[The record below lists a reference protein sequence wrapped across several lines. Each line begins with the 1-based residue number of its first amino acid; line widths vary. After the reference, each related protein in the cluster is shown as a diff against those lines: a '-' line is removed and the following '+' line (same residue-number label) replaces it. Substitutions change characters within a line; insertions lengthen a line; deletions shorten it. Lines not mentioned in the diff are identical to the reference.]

1 MLESKTIVKMHD
13 LHLGCMAKE
22 FERQGS
28 DPACAG
34 LSFEDRM
41 AMMVDLEWSRRLDA
55 RVARTLKNA
64 RLSIP
69 GACIENIMYHP
80 DRGLDK
86 SLFTKLSSC
95 SYIADKRNVCLFGA
109 SGAGKTYIA
118 CALGNAA
125 CRNTLS
131 VAYIRL
137 PELLDELSVAR
148 AENNFRPVISQY
160 KKVRL
165 LVLDEWML
173 HPLKAGEARDLLE
186 IVEAR
191 NAVGA
196 SMVLCSQ
203 FDTKGWFDKI
213 GDTTVADAVV
223 DRIVHNS
230 YKVFIKGEDSM
241 RKRLGLDSA
250 EA

>member
-1 MLESKTIVKMHD
+1 MLDSKTVVKMHD
-13 LHLGCMAKE
+13 LHLGAMAKE
-22 FERQGS
+22 FERQS
-28 DPACAG
+28 ADPACSK

-41 AMMVDLEWSRRLDA
+41 AMIVDLEWGRRFDA
-55 RVARTLKNA
+55 RVARSLKKA
-64 RLSIP
+64 RLGIP
-69 GACIENIMYHP
+69 DACIENILYFP

-86 SLFTKLSSC
+86 NLFTKLSSC
-95 SYIADKRNVCLFGA
+95 SYIADKRNVCFFGA
-109 SGAGKTYIA
+109 SGAGKTYLA

-125 CRNTLS
+125 CRSTLS

-137 PELLDELSVAR
+137 PELLDELAVAR
-148 AENNFRPVISQY
+148 AENNFRAVISRY

-173 HPLKAGEARDLLE
+173 HSLKVSEARDLLE

-191 NAVGA
+191 NAAGA
-196 SMVLCSQ
+196 SIVFCSQ
-203 FDTKGWFDKI
+203 FDPQGWFDKI
-213 GDTTVADAVV
+213 SDPTVADAVV
-223 DRIVHNS
+223 DRIAHNS